1 MAQNLKQRILGA
13 LVTLLALALL
23 LPIIL
28 DSKKSIESFNTEVP
42 AMPEQPDW
50 AQVEN
55 EPRVRQELQELAEG
69 QAEQALEPQ
78 SSAIAETPEAQA
90 PSSQTQAASPQAQVP
105 STQDQE
111 KPSTHTAKATEAW
124 VLQVGAFS
132 DVKNA
137 NGWRDKLRSKGY
149 KAFTQN
155 IANRKMT
162 GVFVG
167 PELKRDNL
175 ERVQTKLNKEF
186 KMAAQIKP
194 WQL

>member
-55 EPRVRQELQELAEG
+55 EPRVRQELQKLAEG
-69 QAEQALEPQ
+69 QAEQELEPQ
-78 SSAIAETPEAQA
+78 SSAIAETPAPQA
-90 PSSQTQAASPQAQVP
+90 PAASPQAQAL

-111 KPSTHTAKATEAW
+111 PARMPAAKATEAW
-124 VLQVGAFS
+124 VLQAGAFS
-132 DVKNA
+132 EVKNA
-137 NGWRDKLRSKGY
+137 NALRDKLRSKGY

-155 IANRKMT
+155 IANRNMT
-162 GVFVG
+162 AVFVG
-167 PELKRDNL
+167 PELKRDKL
-175 ERVQTKLNKEF
+175 EQVQTKLNKEL
-186 KMAAQIKP
+186 KLAAQIKP